1 MSLRAEYRKLIR
13 ERAAHVMPG
22 VYDALS
28 ARIAE
33 RAGFKLI
40 GGGGF
45 AAIGAMLGGAD
56 MGQSNMR
63 DYADH
68 YGRICAAVNVP
79 VSVDADTG
87 FGDVHNVTQMVRSFE
102 TAGVSGIMISDQ
114 SFPNRC
120 GYLPGKDIIT
130 VEEMIAKIRA
140 AVAARR
146 DPDLVIIART
156 DSRADFGLD
165 EAIMR
170 CKLFLEAGADIS
182 KPQGV
187 DRPEEIARCLQ
198 EIPCEFAATLSQ
210 AAKQRFTD
218 IAELKAQGVATISMP
233 SIALFAAAHAVDTTL
248 RSLAT
253 AGSLSSVETGLM
265 RLDDYNE
272 LVNLNG
278 MMASEIEFREEAS
291 RLVQRHN
298 GRSTTHSSETIDM
311 GGNVR

>member
-13 ERAAHVMPG
+13 ERAGHVMPG

-45 AAIGAMLGGAD
+45 AAIGTMLGGAD

-102 TAGVSGIMISDQ
+102 TAGVSGIMIGDQ

-120 GYLPGKDIIT
+120 GYLPGKDVIS

-156 DSRADFGLD
+156 DSRSDFGLD

-170 CKLFLEAGADIS
+170 CNLYLEAGADLA

-187 DRPEEIARCLQ
+187 DRPEEIARCME

-218 IAELKAQGVATISMP
+218 IAELEAQGVATISMP
-233 SIALFAAAHAVDTTL
+233 SIALFAAAHAVDATL

-278 MMASEIEFREEAS
+278 MMASEIEFREEAT
-291 RLVQRHN
+291 RLVQRQN
-298 GRSTTHSSETIDM
+298 ARSTTQSSETIDM

>member
-1 MSLRAEYRKLIR
+1 MSPRAEYRKLIR
-13 ERAAHVMPG
+13 DRAGHVMPG

-45 AAIGAMLGGAD
+45 SAIGTMMAGAD

-63 DYADH
+63 DYAEH
-68 YGRICAAVNVP
+68 YGRICAAVNIP

-102 TAGVSGIMISDQ
+102 TAGVSAIMLGDQ

-120 GYLPGKDIIT
+120 GYLPGKDVIQ
-130 VEEMIAKIRA
+130 VEEMVAKIRA

-156 DSRADFGLD
+156 DSRSTLGLD

-170 CKLFLEAGADIS
+170 CKLYLEAGADLA

-187 DRPEEIARCLQ
+187 DRPEEIARCME
-198 EIPCEFAATLSQ
+198 EIPCEFMATLSQ
-210 AAKQRFTD
+210 AARQRFTD
-218 IAELKAQGVATISMP
+218 IAALKAQGVATISMP
-233 SIALFAAAHAVDTTL
+233 SISLFAAAHAVDATL
-248 RSLAT
+248 RSLA
-253 AGSLSSVETGLM
+253 AGGSLASVETGLM
-265 RLDDYNE
+265 PLDDYNE

-278 MMASEIEFREEAS
+278 MIANEIRFREEAAG
-291 RLVQRHN
+291 LVQRHSAQ
-298 GRSTTHSSETIDM
+298 STTHFSATIDM